1 MQLLRGGSKTPQKA
15 QTFLSVLWASQ
26 AACVAFGLLSGQPAQ
41 AQGLDSGS
49 QVGAFRVSNNFLAL
63 EPAAI
68 PSIPRG
74 TPTTILPTDVV
85 PLPAAE
91 QRMTVGENL
100 QLRVLQR
107 LPARSYFNLSCETSF
122 RDETNPFQ
130 FPTRRQFIKRFMSP
144 PPVFRELPLLQQIS
158 QLHTLSQSNIN
169 NVVFRVL
176 PNVTGGWTITPKT
189 RFFGNYFMIR
199 DSLMHSVALNT
210 TIQSVAYGIQQD
222 IPVTRRGNLQM
233 EFQVRSLFQ
242 QSQSPVYDFLPA
254 LTFSYILT
262 PRTVIFANT
271 LLQLRGNGYYQS
283 PTREMDPFYTFGAL
297 YQKGA
302 YSFSA
307 NATLVTNY
315 RQLFGRNAA
324 IRQDNYSWILDFEIA
339 KRLFKQM
346 PGLQAFFRAEPIY
359 NFKSQDTPGLAG
371 MDFRAFWGL
380 RMAMGKPPLTAA
392 LNQIREQ
399 LEEQEGVPPPPEQ
412 APGEK
417 PSAWNPQNVAS
428 AHQPIHGYLT
438 DSFKLHKDTQ
448 EEPSNLLSMHGIVLD
463 TTRMAATAKGSDLI
477 AAEPSAQT
485 IAGELEKG
493 RQRIILADAANFAH
507 DLPLPAQART
517 RATTPSIISSASRT
531 AKQTT
536 LVAYHAS
543 SSPIIT
549 TGNRTQVHTKQ
560 KVTAIWQAKPIA
572 KNLRHAQEKPLLAHA
587 EPQAE
592 KFFIHQAQ
600 ANPAP
605 SHVLRHSVQVSTPRR
620 LAQLDFPAKSSA
632 STKVVSKAH
641 YEFVGNQGEPVD
653 ALHPIASQTS
663 ANQISANQA
672 KQTEVSS
679 ANNQHVRMV
688 VMPPLPRVHPESK
701 DNPFPEAKEHLTPPI
716 MMH

>member
-1 MQLLRGGSKTPQKA
+1 MQFFRGVREPQKT
-15 QTFLSVLWASQ
+15 QPFLGVLGASQ
-26 AACVAFGLLSGQPAQ
+26 AACLALGLLSAQPTS
-41 AQGLDSGS
+41 AQGLDSTS
-49 QVGAFRVSNNFLAL
+49 QVGAFRVANSFLAQNPPNV
-63 EPAAI
+63 PAVLD
-68 PSIPRG
+68 IPRG
-74 TPTTILPTDVV
+74 ASPTTILPTDVV

-107 LPARSYFNLSCETSF
+107 LPARSYFNVSCETSF

-158 QLHTLSQSNIN
+158 QLHTLSQVNMN

-176 PNVTGGWTITPKT
+176 PNVTAGWTITPKT
-189 RFFGNYFMIR
+189 RFFGNYFLIR
-199 DSLMHSVALNT
+199 DSLMHSVVLNT

-242 QSQSPVYDFLPA
+242 QSQTPVYDFLPA

-262 PRTVIFANT
+262 PRTVVFANT
-271 LLQLRGNGYYQS
+271 LLQLRGNGYYQC
-283 PTREMDPFYTFGAL
+283 PGRELDPFYTFGLL

-307 NATLVTNY
+307 NGTLVTNY
-315 RQLFGRNAA
+315 RQLFGKNAA
-324 IRQDNYSWILDFEIA
+324 VRQDNYSWILDFEIA
-339 KRLFKQM
+339 KRLFKQL

-417 PSAWNPQNVAS
+417 PSAWNPQTIAS
-428 AHQPIHGYLT
+428 VHQPIHGYLT
-438 DSFKLHKDTQ
+438 NSFKAHPDTQ
-448 EEPSNLLSMHGIVLD
+448 DEPTSLMSMHGIVLD
-463 TTRMAATAKGSDLI
+463 TKHLAATAKGSDLI
-477 AAEPSAQT
+477 ASEPSAQS
-485 IAGELEKG
+485 IAYELEKG
-493 RQRIILADAANFAH
+493 RQRIILADAANFARQ
-507 DLPLPAQART
+507 LPLPAQAKTRVTQAQAPRT
-517 RATTPSIISSASRT
+517 N
-531 AKQTT
+531 KT
-536 LVAYHAS
+536 LVAMRTTQAQ
-543 SSPIIT
+543 IIST
-549 TGNRTQVHTKQ
+549 HNLPAHNNEQTKA
-560 KVTAIWQAKPIA
+560 KVPAVWQAKSIA
-572 KNLRHAQEKPLLAHA
+572 KNPRQAHDTKLIASTAPQTEKY
-587 EPQAE
+587 
-592 KFFIHQAQ
+592 FIHQSEPRATSQ
-600 ANPAP
+600 
-605 SHVLRHSVQVSTPRR
+605 PRR
-620 LAQLDFPAKSSA
+620 IAQLDTQVTSA
-632 STKVVSKAH
+632 SQKSASKAH

-653 ALHPIASQTS
+653 MLHKTQSQASPVRE
-663 ANQISANQA
+663 
-672 KQTEVSS
+672 KQTEVQSS
-679 ANNQHVRMV
+679 NTNHVRMV

-701 DNPFPEAKEHLTPPI
+701 DNPFPEAKEHIAPPI